1 MSSAT
6 DAFVLGEEFV
16 SEHYFT
22 TDATSQSFHA
32 KVLAVR
38 KEWDTVRDEGH
49 ATPRTRFVEQR
60 AALLRT
66 MLQFGENSDR
76 SVVESLYGT
85 ILDALGYTGGSQ
97 FEVDRVGA
105 TDTERGPVLTV
116 KARGLIGPAPLVI
129 VEADANLSVEQL
141 LARDE
146 KSLLTPFRPNID
158 DSETLYSVAKTVSNL
173 VTDDDGPQFVLV
185 LAGSTALLTARGR
198 WPEGRY
204 LAVDLR
210 LVAERADDK
219 RGGETDRALAC
230 LSADGLA
237 PNAEGDLWWASVIAE
252 SAKHTV
258 GVSKDLREGVRL
270 SIEIIANDVVARR
283 RDAGLDQLSSV
294 EARDLGSQSLRLL
307 YRVLFLLYAEAKP
320 ELGVLP
326 VGDPTYSAGYS
337 LDRLRELLL
346 VDLVTPR
353 AESGTHLFDSLG
365 LLCRR
370 VDQGY
375 DGGSDAASLA
385 EGLVFRR
392 LEADLFADSAIPLI
406 DEVRLGNAAMQRVL
420 RHLLLSKEV
429 RGRDRGFISYAE
441 LGINQLG
448 AVYEGLMSYTGF
460 LAEETLYE
468 VAKNGD
474 PSKGTWVVPERRID
488 GVSAEDYVRIVDEH
502 SGELVPVRH
511 ERGTFVF
518 RLAGRERQQS
528 ASYYTPEVL
537 TRFTVGQA
545 LAELLDQD
553 GETTSAADILGMTV
567 CEPALGSGAFAVE
580 AVRQLARE
588 YLVRR
593 ERELNEKIDP
603 ELYPIE
609 LQKVKASI
617 ALHQVYGVDLNATAV
632 EFAEISMW
640 LDTMVRDLE
649 APWFGLRLRRGN
661 SLIGARRALIPGA
674 ELRSRGWLDA
684 TPVDVGLADVMPG
697 EQITAPKN
705 GIHHFLVP
713 TSGWGSTVAA
723 KDAKELAPEHLA
735 GVKAWQKTLRTS
747 PTAKQVT
754 TLVGLAAR
762 VETLWL
768 LATRRFEIA
777 EAQVA
782 RDLHLWGAAPAEH
795 PAGPVVTRAVI
806 EASLADP
813 DGAYR
818 RLRRVMDA
826 WCALWFWPL
835 VDSEATVNGVVVAPP
850 TLAEWVDTLT
860 DLLGSPIAKT
870 TREKRDGQ
878 MNLFD
883 IRTWTDLDTAEGFDR
898 TLSGARPVTDVL
910 TDRPWLAVA
919 ERVSQRQ
926 GFFHWELDFA
936 SVFRRGGFDLQV
948 GNPPW
953 VRPRSDVDALLS
965 EGDPWF
971 SLATKPTQAEYRLR
985 RSAVLEEEGIRD
997 LAVAGTSEVAAVAA
1011 FVGDRR
1017 QYPHLDGLQPD
1028 LYRCFMERTW
1038 QHRSSSGI
1046 VTLIHPESHFTDE
1059 KAGFLREATYARLR
1073 RHWQFVNEMALYE
1086 IHNLVTFGVNVYGR
1100 QNDPGFLSAASL
1112 YSPDTVDRSLIH
1124 DGTGVEPGLKDPDGN
1139 WDLRPHAGR
1148 IITVDDTVL
1157 ESWKNVLE
1165 DAGVP
1170 ARRSRMVYTVN
1181 SSAAAVLEKLAAAPR
1196 VGELGL
1202 LFSPGWHEKNDRTKG
1217 YFDSSWGAPE
1227 SWDDVILQG
1236 PHIHVGNPAYKTPN
1250 STMSSNKDWSPVDLE
1265 NLPADWIPATSYKPL
1280 GERSRYDAA
1289 YTSWQIPDEDGLV
1302 RTVRAVDCN
1311 RVVWRRMAAN
1321 TGERTLISAMLP
1333 PGPAPLY
1340 TLYSVALPQRSVIDL
1355 VAIGAIM
1362 TSLVADFEVRSVPK
1376 SDLLF
1381 STITRLPWISD
1392 QRIRLECAK
1401 LYGRLAFV
1409 GSVFNGLREDLASAL
1424 QSSDTVPSSARV
1436 DDTAPTAVQ
1445 SVPQR
1450 YISNPASRRQAQ
1462 IEIDALVA
1470 FGLGVTADELCATY
1484 RTQFPVLFGYDRKTY
1499 LYDSNGRL
1507 VPQSVLVE
1515 WRKRGDSLSLD
1526 QRTATNASG
1535 NTYVYELPFQFLD
1548 REKDMREAYAVF
1560 ERRFGIGGSTPPIA
1574 QKSTRAE
1581 GR

>member
-32 KVLAVR
+32 RVLAKR
-38 KEWDTVRDEGH
+38 KDWEAERAEEQH
-49 ATPRTRFVEQR
+49 TPRTRFAEKR
-60 AALLRT
+60 RALLRT
-66 MLQFGENSDR
+66 MLQLSENSDV
-76 SVVESLYGT
+76 SVVDGLHAELLET
-85 ILDALGYTGGSQ
+85 LGYTGA
-97 FEVDRVGA
+97 GA
-105 TDTERGPVLTV
+105 GRFDVQRTGAVEDSRGPVLTV
-116 KARGLIGPAPLVI
+116 NSRGLTGPAPLAI
-129 VEADANLSVEQL
+129 VEAAANLTVEQL
-141 LARDE
+141 LSRDE
-146 KSLLTPFRPNID
+146 KTLSAPYRPEPD
-158 DSETLYSVAKTVSNL
+158 ASDVYYSVARVLSHL
-173 VTDDDGPQFVLV
+173 VTADDGPRFVLV
-185 LAGSTALLTARGR
+185 LAGSLALVTERGR

-204 LAVDLR
+204 LAVDMR
-210 LVAERADDK
+210 LVAERADDR
-219 RGGETDRALAC
+219 RGGETDRALTC
-230 LSADGLA
+230 LSADALA
-237 PNAEGDLWWASVIAE
+237 PNAEGDVWWATVIDE

-283 RDAGLDQLSSV
+283 RGAGLEPLTSRQ
-294 EARDLGSQSLRLL
+294 ARDLGSQSLRLL

-353 AESGTHLFDSLG
+353 SEQGTHLFDSLG

-375 DGGSDAASLA
+375 DGRGEGPSAA

-392 LEADLFADSAIPLI
+392 LEADLFSPRAIELI
-406 DEVRLGNAAMQRVL
+406 DEVSLSNIAMQRVL
-420 RHLLLSKEV
+420 RHLLLSKEAK
-429 RGRDRGFISYAE
+429 GRDRGFISYAE

-448 AVYEGLMSYTGF
+448 AVYEGLMSYSGF
-460 LAEETLYE
+460 LADEPLYE

-474 PSKGTWVVPERRID
+474 ASKGTWVVPERRIE
-488 GVSAEDYVRIVDEH
+488 GVAATDFVRTVDEQT
-502 SGELVPVRH
+502 GESVPVRH
-511 ERGTFVF
+511 EEGTFVF

-537 TRFTVGQA
+537 TRFTVSQA

-553 GETTSAADILGMTV
+553 GHTTTAAEILNLTV
-567 CEPALGSGAFAVE
+567 CEPALGSGAFAIE

-588 YLVRR
+588 YLTRI
-593 ERELNEKIDP
+593 ETESGEKIDP

-617 ALHQVYGVDLNATAV
+617 ALHQVYGVDLNATAG
-632 EFAEISMW
+632 EFAEISLW

-674 ELRSRGWLDA
+674 ELRTRGWLDA
-684 TPVDVGLADVMPG
+684 TPVEIGLADSEPG
-697 EQITAPKN
+697 QPITAPRN
-705 GIHHFLVP
+705 AVHHFLAP
-713 TSGWGSTVAA
+713 TSGWGATTAA
-723 KDAKELAPEHLA
+723 KDAKELAPEQLA
-735 GVKAWQKTLRTS
+735 RVTAWRKALR
-747 PTAKQVT
+747 PALTAAQVS
-754 TLVGLAAR
+754 TLVGLSAR

-782 RDLHLWGAAPAEH
+782 RDLHLWGADRSPVSTDS
-795 PAGPVVTRAVI
+795 VVTRAVI
-806 EASLADP
+806 EESLADP

-835 VDSEATVNGVVVAPP
+835 VEDEVTVGGLLVSPPSTSEWIAG
-850 TLAEWVDTLT
+850 LT
-860 DLLGSPIAKT
+860 DLLGSPVART

-878 MNLFD
+878 LNLFD
-883 IRTWTDLDTAEGFDR
+883 IRTWSDLDTAEGFDR
-898 TLSGARPVTDVL
+898 TLAAERPVAEVVA
-910 TDRPWLAVA
+910 DRPWLVVA
-919 ERVSQRQ
+919 ERVAARQ

-971 SLATKPTQAEYRLR
+971 SLATKTTQDEYKSR
-985 RSAVLEEEGIRD
+985 RAAVLEESGVRD

-1017 QYPHLDGLQPD
+1017 QYPHLEGLQPD

-1038 QHRSSSGI
+1038 QHRSPDGV
-1046 VTLIHPESHFTDE
+1046 VTLVHPESHFTDE
-1059 KAGFLREATYARLR
+1059 KAGILRQATYERLR
-1073 RHWQFVNEMALYE
+1073 RHWQFANALFLYE
-1086 IHNLVTFGVNVYGR
+1086 VHDQVTYGIHTYASPR
-1100 QNDPGFLSAASL
+1100 PPQFLSAASL
-1112 YSPDTVDRSLIH
+1112 YHPDTVERSLLH
-1124 DGTGVEPGLKDPDGN
+1124 DGTGAEPGLKDPEGN

-1148 IITVDDTVL
+1148 IITVDDSVL
-1157 ESWKNVLE
+1157 ESWKSVLE
-1165 DAGVP
+1165 DDDVP

-1181 SSAAAVLEKLAAAPR
+1181 SASAAVLEKLAAAPR
-1196 VGELGL
+1196 LGELGL
-1202 LFSPGWHEKNDRTKG
+1202 LFSAGWHEKNDRTKG
-1217 YFDSSWGAPE
+1217 YFDAGWGVPN

-1250 STMSSNKDWSPVDLE
+1250 STMRNNQDWSPVDLE
-1265 NLPADWIPATSYKPL
+1265 ALPPDWIPATSYKPA
-1280 GERSRYDAA
+1280 GDKARYDAG
-1289 YTSWQIPDEDGLV
+1289 YTTWEVPDEDGVL
-1302 RTVRAVDCN
+1302 RTVRARDCY
-1311 RVVWRRMAAN
+1311 RITWRAMAAN
-1321 TGERTLISAMLP
+1321 TGERTLIPSIIP
-1333 PGPAPLY
+1333 PGTAHINGMF
-1340 TLYSVALPQRSVIDL
+1340 SVGTNMGTAVDL
-1355 VAIGAIM
+1355 LTILA
-1362 TSLVADFEVRSVPK
+1362 TSSSLVADTQVRVAPK
-1376 SDLLF
+1376 SGIYQNVF
-1381 STITRLPWISD
+1381 W
-1392 QRIRLECAK
+1392 
-1401 LYGRLAFV
+1401 RLAWPSTWV
-1409 GSVFNGLREDLASAL
+1409 VRAELARRTMQLVCVSNAYADLWSEASVQLNDERVEWTPDVPLRKAAD
-1424 QSSDTVPSSARV
+1424 
-1436 DDTAPTAVQ
+1436 
-1445 SVPQR
+1445 
-1450 YISNPASRRQAQ
+1450 RRQAQ
-1462 IEIDALVA
+1462 LEIDALVA
-1470 FGLGVTADELCATY
+1470 LGLGLTADELCTIY
-1484 RTQFPVLFGYDRKTY
+1484 RTQFPVLYGYDRKTY

-1507 VPQSVLVE
+1507 VPQSVLAE
-1515 WRKRGDSLSLD
+1515 WRKKGDVLTVD

-1535 NTYVYELPFQFLD
+1535 NTYIYELPFRFLD
-1548 REKDMREAYAVF
+1548 REKDMRAAYAEF
-1560 ERRFGIGGSTPPIA
+1560 EQRFDIVGGTVPDSASDDGGPA
-1574 QKSTRAE
+1574 
-1581 GR
+1581 

>member
-32 KVLAVR
+32 KVLSVR

-66 MLQFGENSDR
+66 MLQLGENSDR
-76 SVVESLYGT
+76 SVVASLYGT

-116 KARGLIGPAPLVI
+116 KARGLAGPAPLAI
-129 VEADANLSVEQL
+129 VEAAANLSVEQL

-158 DSETLYSVAKTVSNL
+158 ESETLHSVAKTISNL

-204 LAVDLR
+204 LAVDIR

-237 PNAEGDLWWASVIAE
+237 PNAEGDLWWASVIEE

-283 RDAGLDQLSSV
+283 RNAGFDQLTSV
-294 EARDLGSQSLRLL
+294 EARNLGSQSLRLL

-353 AESGTHLFDSLG
+353 AERGTHLFDSLG

-375 DGGSDAASLA
+375 DGGSEAASLA

-406 DEVRLGNAAMQRVL
+406 DEVGLGNAAMQRVL

-429 RGRDRGFISYAE
+429 KGRDRGFISYAE

-448 AVYEGLMSYTGF
+448 AVYEGLMSYSGF

-488 GVSAEDYVRIVDEH
+488 GVSPEDYVRVIDEH

-553 GETTSAADILGMTV
+553 GETTSSADILALTV
-567 CEPALGSGAFAVE
+567 CEPALGSGAFAIE

-593 ERELNEKIDP
+593 ERELGEKIDP
-603 ELYPIE
+603 EKYPIE

-684 TPVDVGLADVMPG
+684 TPVEIGLAYVMPG
-697 EQITAPKN
+697 EQITFPKN

-713 TSGWGSTVAA
+713 TSGWGSTTAA
-723 KDAKELAPEHLA
+723 KDAKELAPEQLA
-735 GVKAWQKTLRTS
+735 RVKAWQRTLRTAPS
-747 PTAKQVT
+747 AKQVT

-782 RDLHLWGAAPAEH
+782 RDLHLWGAEPAEH

-818 RLRRVMDA
+818 RLRRVMDG

-835 VDSEATVNGVVVAPP
+835 VDSDATVDGVVVAPP
-850 TLAEWVDTLT
+850 TMADWIDTLT
-860 DLLGSPIAKT
+860 ELLGTPVAKT
-870 TREKRDGQ
+870 AREKRDGQ

-883 IRTWTDLDTAEGFDR
+883 IRTWYDLDTAEGFDR
-898 TLSGARPVTDVL
+898 TLSGARPVADVR

-919 ERVSQRQ
+919 ERVALRQ

-971 SLATKPTQAEYRLR
+971 SLATKATQAEYKAR
-985 RSAVLEEEGIRD
+985 RVTVLEEPRIRD

-1011 FVGDRR
+1011 ILGDRR
-1017 QYPHLDGLQPD
+1017 QYHHLEGLQPD
-1028 LYRCFMERTW
+1028 LYRCFMERVW
-1038 QHRSSSGI
+1038 ALKSPKGI
-1046 VTLIHPESHFTDE
+1046 SALIHLESHFTDE
-1059 KAGFLREATYARLR
+1059 KAGLLREATFKRLR
-1073 RHWQFVNEMALYE
+1073 RHWNFVNELNLFE
-1086 IHNLVTFGVNVYGR
+1086 IQHQKSFGVNVYGTPR
-1100 QNDPGFLSAASL
+1100 DVKFLSASSM
-1112 YSPDTVDRSLIH
+1112 YQPETVLRSMNH
-1124 DGTGVEPGLKDPDGN
+1124 DGLGPETGIKDPDGN
-1139 WDLRPHAGR
+1139 WDLRPHSGR
-1148 IITVDDTVL
+1148 IIEVDDLIL

-1165 DAGVP
+1165 APDVP
-1170 ARRSRMVYTVN
+1170 SRQTRMVYSVN
-1181 SSAAAVLEKLAAAPR
+1181 ASSAAVLEKLAAAPR
-1196 VGELGL
+1196 IDKLGL
-1202 LFSPGWHEKNDRTKG
+1202 FFSAGWHEKNDRTKG
-1217 YFDSSWGAPE
+1217 YFESSWGVPNSLE
-1227 SWDDVILQG
+1227 DVILQG
-1236 PHIHVGNPAYKTPN
+1236 PHIYVGNPAYKSPN
-1250 STMSSNKDWSPVDLE
+1250 STMLHQQDWTPVNLE
-1265 NLPADWIPATSYKPL
+1265 MLSANWLPTPRTSL
-1280 GERSRYDAA
+1280 QEAGRG
-1289 YTSWQIPDEDGLV
+1289 T
-1302 RTVRAVDCN
+1302 
-1311 RVVWRRMAAN
+1311 
-1321 TGERTLISAMLP
+1321 TLLIP
-1333 PGPAPLY
+1333 PG
-1340 TLYSVALPQRSVIDL
+1340 
-1355 VAIGAIM
+1355 M
-1362 TSLVADFEVRSVPK
+1362 
-1376 SDLLF
+1376 
-1381 STITRLPWISD
+1381 
-1392 QRIRLECAK
+1392 
-1401 LYGRLAFV
+1401 
-1409 GSVFNGLREDLASAL
+1409 
-1424 QSSDTVPSSARV
+1424 
-1436 DDTAPTAVQ
+1436 
-1445 SVPQR
+1445 
-1450 YISNPASRRQAQ
+1450 
-1462 IEIDALVA
+1462 
-1470 FGLGVTADELCATY
+1470 
-1484 RTQFPVLFGYDRKTY
+1484 
-1499 LYDSNGRL
+1499 
-1507 VPQSVLVE
+1507 
-1515 WRKRGDSLSLD
+1515 
-1526 QRTATNASG
+1526 
-1535 NTYVYELPFQFLD
+1535 
-1548 REKDMREAYAVF
+1548 
-1560 ERRFGIGGSTPPIA
+1560 
-1574 QKSTRAE
+1574 
-1581 GR
+1581 